1 MARVFTYKGKTI
13 DELKALSID
22 ELIKIFP
29 ARIRRTLKR
38 GLNEENRKLLLKIR
52 KTLANP
58 ATRNKVIRTHCRD
71 MVILPEMVGAKI
83 GVHKGGVIKNG
94 DAFTVITI
102 TPEMIGHYL
111 GEFALT
117 RKPVKH
123 SAAGI
128 GATRSSK
135 FAAQRK

>member
-22 ELIKIFP
+22 ELAKIMP
-29 ARIRRTLKR
+29 SRIRRVLNR
-38 GLNEENRKLLLKIR
+38 GLDEPRRKLLLKIR
-52 KTLANP
+52 KTLATNKD
-58 ATRNKVIRTHCRD
+58 KVIKTHCRD
-71 MVILPEMVGAKI
+71 MPILPEMVGAKI
-83 GVHKGGVIKNG
+83 AVHRGGKDSSNP
-94 DAFTVITI
+94 AFVTVEI

-111 GEFALT
+111 GEFAMT

-128 GATRSSK
+128 GATRGSK
-135 FAAQRK
+135 FTAQRK

>member
-1 MARVFTYKGKTI
+1 MARIFTYKGKTI

-58 ATRNKVIRTHCRD
+58 TTRNKVIRTHCRD
-71 MVILPEMVGAKI
+71 MVILPEMVSAKI

-94 DAFTVITI
+94 DAFTIINI

-135 FAAQRK
+135 FTAQRK